1 MCGLLA
7 LACTACSHGGADT
20 SASGGTPL
28 TLVNPDFEQP
38 ANGADIP
45 GWQFGQHAGAHAY
58 EVSLDTDAPAQGK
71 ASLKIRRMLPQ
82 VYGSITQTL
91 PLKGFAGKTVRVT
104 AKMKSDGV
112 GDKGWKL
119 FMSARG
125 QRTVNYSDP
134 LTGTTPWKDVAIELK
149 ITPEVDELTVGAS
162 LLDAGTGWLD
172 DVQVHILD

>member
-1 MCGLLA
+1 MRSILLLIVTALLA
-7 LACTACSHGGADT
+7 ACGHNGAAGD
-20 SASGGTPL
+20 SMA
-28 TLVNPDFEQP
+28 LVNGDFEQP

-45 GWQFGQHAGAHAY
+45 GWQFGQHAGVHAY
-58 EVSLDTDAPAQGK
+58 EVSLDTDSPAQGK
-71 ASLKIRRMLPQ
+71 ASLKMTRMQPQ

-91 PLKGFAGKTVRVT
+91 PLKGLVGKTVRVT

-125 QRTVNYSDP
+125 QRTVVYSDP
-134 LTGTTPWKDVAIELK
+134 LIGTTPWKDVAIDLK
-149 ITPEVDELTVGAS
+149 ITPEVDQLIVGAS

-172 DVQVHILD
+172 DVQVHVVD